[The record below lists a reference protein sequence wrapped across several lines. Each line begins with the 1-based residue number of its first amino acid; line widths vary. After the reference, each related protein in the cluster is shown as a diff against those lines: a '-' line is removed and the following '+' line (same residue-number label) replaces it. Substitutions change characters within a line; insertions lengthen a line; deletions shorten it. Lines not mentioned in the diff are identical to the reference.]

1 MGVVIKMSKR
11 IVSIGRL
18 YGYVQ
23 YKILFDIE
31 FNPAIPIWYS
41 RIYEKSW
48 YKGVKK

>member
-1 MGVVIKMSKR
+1 MTER

-31 FNPAIPIWYS
+31 FN
-41 RIYEKSW
+41 
-48 YKGVKK
+48 KGVKK